1 MKLFFSLFRLEIP
14 CYILCATILIAAL
27 STFLLVKC
35 RKISLTLLPWIIACL
50 YLMLYITVFS
60 RSSGMDYSYH
70 LQPFWSYG
78 HIKDGY
84 VETFYENIYNV
95 LFFMPY
101 GILLGLQLRILSLAK
116 ITSIGSLT
124 SIVIELLQLISRTG
138 CCETDDVIHKKG
150 QGTGTWTIYIQ
161 IRNGEEGLLDIEEAA
176 QKWGRGE
183 TPDPVIDHRW
193 FFLPHPSSPARRFS
207 KIIPRPLLYP

>member
-78 HIKDGY
+78 QIKDGY

-138 CCETDDVIHKKG
+138 CCETDDVIHNTLGFFIGATIGRVRG
-150 QGTGTWTIYIQ
+150 Q
-161 IRNGEEGLLDIEEAA
+161 RV
-176 QKWGRGE
+176 RGQ
-183 TPDPVIDHRW
+183 V
-193 FFLPHPSSPARRFS
+193 L
-207 KIIPRPLLYP
+207 K

>member
-124 SIVIELLQLISRTG
+124 SIVIELLQLISRRVRGHCWGSGDRYLNHLYTN
-138 CCETDDVIHKKG
+138 KKWGGRTSWYWRSSSEMG
-150 QGTGTWTIYIQ
+150 QG
-161 IRNGEEGLLDIEEAA
+161 R
-176 QKWGRGE
+176 
-183 TPDPVIDHRW
+183 DPW
-193 FFLPHPSSPARRFS
+193 PGY
-207 KIIPRPLLYP
+207 RP

>member
-138 CCETDDVIHKKG
+138 CCETDDVIHNTLGFFIGATIVKVVAEGSGDRYLNHLYTNKKWGGRTSWYWRSSSEMG
-150 QGTGTWTIYIQ
+150 QG
-161 IRNGEEGLLDIEEAA
+161 R
-176 QKWGRGE
+176 
-183 TPDPVIDHRW
+183 DPW
-193 FFLPHPSSPARRFS
+193 PGY
-207 KIIPRPLLYP
+207 RP